1 MKIEDLPELP
11 EEEPEPE
18 PEPAPPPPTPT
29 LVGEAA
35 SFEQEVGLDGAT
47 PTAWDSLFNVAHMKI
62 YCRSYLL
69 RWSSRVSKLPGKT
82 PQSQITPS

>member
-1 MKIEDLPELP
+1 MVKIEDLPELP

-35 SFEQEVGLDGAT
+35 SFEQEAARGSKSPTRKVGLDGAT

-69 RWSSRVSKLPGKT
+69 RWSSRV
-82 PQSQITPS
+82 